1 MPVRDVT
8 IRATSHEMVGD
19 ETVELWLK
27 RGAGDWA
34 LEQSVPV
41 DESNPPFQDFLVLG
55 LESGLEHVAQVRVFR
70 DGRYRAGYI
79 GGDPDAWP
87 VQSRIEFIPGAEA
100 APAPTIVSTEFE
112 RTSAIAH
119 EVRVT
124 VTPEPTVLALDLD
137 LLRDGV
143 VVDTVAGPHVGDVVM
158 TDPNPPIAANHTYT
172 ARHRQF
178 TLNGVESD
186 PVIRWAGPPAPTD
199 FVQVAEISDYYAYH
213 VEWATPGGMSIRVRD
228 DWPIAGFINRAL
240 EGAGTVHRDQNVE
253 KESLSMEGA
262 DEQITFCQVEV
273 RHELT
278 AFAVV
283 DVSEW
288 VGDSVSITDHT
299 DETAH

>member
-8 IRATSHEMVGD
+8 LRGTAHEMVGD

-27 RGAGDWA
+27 RGAGAWA
-34 LEQSVPV
+34 LEQSVPADV
-41 DESNPPFQDFLVLG
+41 SNPPFQDFLVLG

-79 GGDPDAWP
+79 GGDPEAWP
-87 VQSRIEFIPGAEA
+87 AQSRLEFIPGAEA
-100 APAPTIVSTEFE
+100 APAPEIVSSEFE
-112 RTSAIAH
+112 RTSGVAH
-119 EVRVT
+119 EIRIT
-124 VTPEPTVLALDLD
+124 VTPNALALDLDLD

-143 VVDTVAGPHVGDVVM
+143 VVDTIAGPHVGDVVM
-158 TDPNPPIAANHTYT
+158 TDNDPPIATNRVYT

-178 TLNGVESD
+178 TLNGIESD
-186 PVIRWAGPPAPTD
+186 PVIRWVGPPPPTD

-213 VEWATPGGMSIRVRD
+213 VEWTNPGGSIRVRD

-240 EGAGTVHRDQNVE
+240 LGSGSTHHDQDVE
-253 KESLSMEGA
+253 KESESMEGA
-262 DEQITFCQVEV
+262 DEQVTFCQVEV
-273 RHELT
+273 RCEVG
-278 AFAVV
+278 AFAVT

>member
-41 DESNPPFQDFLVLG
+41 DDSNPPFQDFLVLG
-55 LESGLEHVAQVRVFR
+55 LESGLEHVAQIRVFR

-87 VQSRIEFIPGAEA
+87 EQSRIEFIPGAEA
-100 APAPTIVSTEFE
+100 APAPTIVSAAFE
-112 RTSAIAH
+112 RTSGVAH
-119 EVRVT
+119 QMNVT
-124 VTPEPTVLALDLD
+124 VTPNPGALDLDLD

-143 VVDTVAGPHVGDVVM
+143 VVDTIAGPHVGDVVM
-158 TDPNPPIAANHTYT
+158 IDNDPPIATTRTYT

-178 TLNGVESD
+178 TLDGVLSD
-186 PVIRWAGPPAPTD
+186 PLLAFVGPPAPTD

-213 VEWATPGGMSIRVRD
+213 VEWTNPGGSIRVRD

-240 EGAGTVHRDQNVE
+240 LGSGSTHHDQAVE
-253 KESLSMEGA
+253 KESLFDEGS
-262 DEQITFCQVEV
+262 DEQVTFCQVEV
-273 RHELT
+273 RCEV
-278 AFAVV
+278 ASFAVI
-283 DVSEW
+283 DVSDW
-288 VGDSVSITDHT
+288 VGDSVSVTDHT